1 MARQSVE
8 FGSGKM
14 RWILYV
20 CTLVLLIA
28 QQSVEQLGGM
38 SVRGQVVTL
47 M

>member
-14 RWILYV
+14 RWILYF
-20 CTLVLLIA
+20 CTVVRLLA
-28 QQSVEQLGGM
+28 QQSVEQLGGV
-38 SVRGQVVTL
+38 SLSLQVVTL